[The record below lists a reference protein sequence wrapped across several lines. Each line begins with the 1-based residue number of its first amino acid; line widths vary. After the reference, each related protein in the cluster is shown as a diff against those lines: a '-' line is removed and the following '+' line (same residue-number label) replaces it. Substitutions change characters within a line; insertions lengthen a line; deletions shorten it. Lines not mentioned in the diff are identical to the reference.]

1 MKPVEKIK
9 NKFNA
14 LPLGIKMH
22 LSFVLPIVILL
33 GALLLGMGSVFENLY
48 KDQINYS
55 IERANTQADAFISN

>member
-1 MKPVEKIK
+1 MKLLEKIK

-55 IERANTQADAFISN
+55 RLWEKKRFRGEL

>member
-1 MKPVEKIK
+1 MKLLEKIK

-33 GALLLGMGSVFENLY
+33 GALLLGMGS
-48 KDQINYS
+48 ITNYQLS
-55 IERANTQADAFISN
+55 S